1 VVALLRR
8 SPMCLRRG
16 DGWTDRMPAPGP
28 GALEPMCTG
37 EDLDYYVDAFERSGF
52 TGGLNYYRC
61 LDLDW
66 ELLAAYEGR
75 PVEVPA
81 LFIGGDRDAVTLW
94 SQSATRELGRHAP
107 KARPPI
113 LLRQCG
119 HWIQQERP
127 GEVNAVLL
135 EFLSGL

>member
-1 VVALLRR
+1 
-8 SPMCLRRG
+8 
-16 DGWTDRMPAPGP
+16 
-28 GALEPMCTG
+28 
-37 EDLDYYVDAFERSGF
+37 
-52 TGGLNYYRC
+52 LNYYRC

-127 GEVNAVLL
+127 GEVNAALL